1 MSLSL
6 TSQATWQ
13 SILDMTERMRAL
25 SDQQEW
31 EKVASLA
38 CERQAKLESFFNSS
52 DISAGE
58 EASRVAQG
66 IQQIIKIDQLLMV
79 AGTKLKAE
87 IGDSL
92 HSMTSNRKAIQQYE
106 GFKR

>member
-1 MSLSL
+1 MALSV
-6 TSQATWQ
+6 TSKAAWQ
-13 SILDMTERMRAL
+13 SILEMTERMQAL

-38 CERQAKLESFFNSS
+38 SERQSKLENFFNSS
-52 DISAGE
+52 TISAGE
-58 EASRVAQG
+58 EANRVAQG
-66 IQQIIKIDQLLMV
+66 IQQILKIDQLLMT

-87 IGDSL
+87 IGDTL
-92 HSMTSNRKAIQQYE
+92 HGMNTNRKAIQQYE

>member
-1 MSLSL
+1 MALSL

-13 SILDMTERMRAL
+13 SILDMTERMRVL

-31 EKVASLA
+31 QKVASLA
-38 CERQAKLESFFNSS
+38 GERQAKLESFFNSS
-52 DISAGE
+52 AISAGE
-58 EASRVAQG
+58 EATKVAQG
-66 IQQIIKIDQLLMV
+66 IQQILKIDRLLM
-79 AGTKLKAE
+79 AEGLKLKAE